1 MGPLHIEMAL
11 LSIIRDWLKGSG
23 WLGIFNK
30 ARSAHWAELT
40 ASFREVMLKEAD
52 MAISPVSLPFARW
65 HKKYFK
71 HLVADHMKIGKTS

>member
-30 ARSAHWAELT
+30 AKISALGRVD
-40 ASFREVMLKEAD
+40 SFL
-52 MAISPVSLPFARW
+52 
-65 HKKYFK
+65 
-71 HLVADHMKIGKTS
+71 

>member
-11 LSIIRDWLKGSG
+11 LNALDDQLEGSG

-30 ARSAHWAELT
+30 AKISTPGKIHNFL
-40 ASFREVMLKEAD
+40 SGIMLKEAD
-52 MAISPVSLPFARW
+52 MPISSVYLPFARQ

-71 HLVADHMKIGKTS
+71 NLVAACMKIGKTS